1 MLTSGESKVS
11 RLVAASC
18 LHWATLLPAGWPAG
32 AHRLEPLPRI
42 LHFDLERRRAG
53 IQQLLLEPQGKTD
66 PSQGLA
72 HSPFVS
78 RPVLTHTRSMAVRCG
93 HCGGQHE
100 SVADVRECSG
110 DRSDPTSASTPP
122 VDQDGRLLCESCRK
136 RRPEWRLHIWKPQR
150 DIYLVCDKC
159 FSEGRHPAA
168 LSPLAAPGTPLHEP
182 TSPAPPRF
190 DQRSTNTV
198 N

>member
-1 MLTSGESKVS
+1 M
-11 RLVAASC
+11 
-18 LHWATLLPAGWPAG
+18 
-32 AHRLEPLPRI
+32 
-42 LHFDLERRRAG
+42 
-53 IQQLLLEPQGKTD
+53 
-66 PSQGLA
+66 
-72 HSPFVS
+72 
-78 RPVLTHTRSMAVRCG
+78 
-93 HCGGQHE
+93 
-100 SVADVRECSG
+100 
-110 DRSDPTSASTPP
+110 
-122 VDQDGRLLCESCRK
+122 LCESCRK